1 MKGEIMKKDLSNLKY
16 ISFRWKLLF
25 LIIATTIVPL
35 TLMIVIFL
43 NISEQAII
51 KQSTEMT
58 NRSLTTT
65 ISRIDFALRR
75 TLELSDMLPLNSE
88 FTEIVNET
96 RIFTSDEKAEKYQ
109 VLRTVANQYITAVES
124 TIGLTGVDSCYI
136 YLPSLNA
143 VVDSSATY
151 YENPKIENIDFI
163 QQNNRGDFDGKWILS
178 NAVDYYSLNNIKN
191 NSNKN
196 ISYLRQITNEQD
208 ITKAMLLINIRGSFI
223 SDYYDKVQL
232 GIPSE
237 LIILDDQGNLISHDI
252 YNLLDKETYDYSE
265 LYERIKN
272 SRNSNNLFIEQDGKE
287 KFVVFAKS
295 DYTKWTYLLV
305 VPKVL
310 VLTQVYEIRNYLKV
324 IIFIMLPIT
333 IILTYFISWFFYRPL
348 NELVAAMKQIKKQ
361 NLSVRITE
369 HRSDEYQQVFDGFN
383 HMLDEI
389 EVLIKNLTDEKILN
403 KEAQILLLQAQ
414 INPHF
419 LYNTLE
425 SIHSIAKITKVDE
438 ISIMVSALSK
448 FFRLSLSEGKN
459 EILLKES
466 IDLVVNY
473 LTIQNIRFKGKV
485 DYFIDIPEQIMNLKV
500 PKFLLQPIVENSI
513 YHGIE
518 KKSGTGHLR
527 ILGKIVENEII
538 IEILDDGVG
547 ILPERLAIIRDSLDN
562 SNLDDEGFYALK
574 NINKQLKLKYGKK
587 YGIRIE
593 SEYYHWTKVILCIP
607 LIQYGGEERV

>member
-425 SIHSIAKITKVDE
+425 SIHSIAKINKVDE